1 MGDKIDFVARNIIK
15 IEKMNKVII
24 DLSRDVRIQK
34 FIN

>member
-1 MGDKIDFVARNIIK
+1 MRDKIDFAARNIIK

-24 DLSRDVRIQK
+24 DLSRDMTIQK